1 MNTFYEIKYEKLNKY
16 FDKNNKKPTDEEL
29 KQLDNK
35 VNFMMN
41 LIKKGVKVCDLQLTQ
56 RQTAWS
62 MAQD

>member
-16 FDKNNKKPTDEEL
+16 FDKNNRKPTHEEL

-41 LIKKGVKVCDLQLTQ
+41 LIKKGVKVCDLQPTQ
-56 RQTAWS
+56 R
-62 MAQD
+62 